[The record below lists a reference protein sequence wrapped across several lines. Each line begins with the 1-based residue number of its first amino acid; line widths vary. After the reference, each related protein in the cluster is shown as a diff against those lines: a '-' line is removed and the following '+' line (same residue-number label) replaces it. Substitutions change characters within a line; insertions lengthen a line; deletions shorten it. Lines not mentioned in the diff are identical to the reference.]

1 MVSGE
6 FILCSGGWWW
16 VMVALFWLMFGLFW
30 IIVGGGGFI
39 LVNSGW

>member
-1 MVSGE
+1 M
-6 FILCSGGWWW
+6 
-16 VMVALFWLMFGLFW
+16 MVALFWLMFGLFW